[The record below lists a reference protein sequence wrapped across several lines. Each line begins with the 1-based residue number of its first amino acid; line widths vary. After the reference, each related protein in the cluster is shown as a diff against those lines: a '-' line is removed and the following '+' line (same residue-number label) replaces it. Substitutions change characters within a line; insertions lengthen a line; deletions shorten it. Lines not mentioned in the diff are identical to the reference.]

1 MLPLPFNEYSI
12 SETTEMKCD
21 HAGLGQQAR
30 RPASIDAHVGAR
42 IKLRRTLLG
51 MSQGHVAEILGL
63 TFQQLQKYEKGANRV
78 GASRLFE
85 LSRILE
91 VSVDYFFSEIPFEVS
106 NSSSSALDQMED
118 RSERAM
124 PQTVEVDE
132 RIFSLEAL
140 QLVRAY
146 YSSPRNIRKQML
158 ALINSL
164 AAPEYVTPM

>member
-1 MLPLPFNEYSI
+1 
-12 SETTEMKCD
+12 MKCD

-30 RPASIDAHVGAR
+30 RPDSIDAHVGAR

-91 VSVDYFFSEIPFEVS
+91 VSVDYFFNEIPLEVS
-106 NSSSSALDQMED
+106 ISSSSALDQMED